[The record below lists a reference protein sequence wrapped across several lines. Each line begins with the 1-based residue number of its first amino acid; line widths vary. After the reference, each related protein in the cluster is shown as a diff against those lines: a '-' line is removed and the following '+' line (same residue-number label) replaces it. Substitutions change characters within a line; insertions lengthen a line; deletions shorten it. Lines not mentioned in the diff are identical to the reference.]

1 MSQFVG
7 AALATQW
14 IGVDDDPRSHLRARR
29 TEVPSKD
36 GTLRMDVEALPGQ
49 PGRTIVQPFMPCG
62 FYGNLAVDVGILD
75 DPVWVMP
82 PPLPSGANG
91 RLGFNGFSRDASG
104 GVIAGVTV
112 KCMLTSTDTKQ
123 SEAVSDVNGLFVVS
137 TAEAGG
143 HYLIFY
149 KTGTPDIS
157 GTTVNTLLGA

>member
-1 MSQFVG
+1 MSQLVG
-7 AALATQW
+7 AAMPSFWFAC
-14 IGVDDDPRSHLRARR
+14 DDDQRSHLRARR
-29 TEVPSKD
+29 TEMPSRD
-36 GTLRMDVEALPGQ
+36 GGLRMDVEAPVGG
-49 PGRTIVQPFMPCG
+49 PRAVIQPFLPSG
-62 FYGNLAVDVGILD
+62 LYGDLALDVGIID
-75 DPVWVMP
+75 APVWVMP
-82 PPLPSGANG
+82 PPMPSGSNG

-123 SEAVSDVNGLFVVS
+123 SEAVSDANGLFVVS

>member
-1 MSQFVG
+1 VSVFIGG
-7 AALATQW
+7 AGGQVYLA
-14 IGVDDDPRSHLRARR
+14 VDDDACSFMGTPRPQM
-29 TEVPSKD
+29 PSWD
-36 GTLRMDVEALPGQ
+36 GILRMDVEAPVGG
-49 PGRTIVQPFMPCG
+49 PRSPIQPFLPSG
-62 FYGNLAVDVGILD
+62 FYGDLGLDVGILGA
-75 DPVWVMP
+75 PVWVMP

-112 KCMLTSTDTKQ
+112 KCMLTATDTKQ
-123 SEAVSDVNGLFVVS
+123 SEAVSDANGLFVVS

-149 KTGTPDIS
+149 KAGTPDIC

>member
-1 MSQFVG
+1 MSQLVG
-7 AALATQW
+7 AAMPNFWFAC
-14 IGVDDDPRSHLRARR
+14 DDDARSHLRARS
-29 TEVPSKD
+29 TELPSRD
-36 GTLRMDVEALPGQ
+36 GVLRVDVEAPVGG
-49 PGRTIVQPFMPCG
+49 PRSVIQPFLPCG
-62 FYGNLAVDVGILD
+62 FYGDMGLDVGILYA
-75 DPVWVMP
+75 PTWVMP

-112 KCMLTSTDTKQ
+112 KCMLTATDTKQ

-149 KTGTPDIS
+149 KTGTPDIA

>member
-1 MSQFVG
+1 MSVFVG
-7 AALATQW
+7 GGGGQVYLAS
-14 IGVDDDPRSHLRARR
+14 DDDPRSHLRARR
-29 TEVPSKD
+29 TELPSSD
-36 GTLRMDVEALPGQ
+36 GILRMDVDAPVGG
-49 PGRTIVQPFMPCG
+49 PRAVIQPFLPCG
-62 FYGNLAVDVGILD
+62 FYGDLALDVGILD
-75 DPVWVMP
+75 EPAWVMP

-112 KCMLTSTDTKQ
+112 KCMLTATDTKQ

-149 KTGTPDIS
+149 KTGTPDIA